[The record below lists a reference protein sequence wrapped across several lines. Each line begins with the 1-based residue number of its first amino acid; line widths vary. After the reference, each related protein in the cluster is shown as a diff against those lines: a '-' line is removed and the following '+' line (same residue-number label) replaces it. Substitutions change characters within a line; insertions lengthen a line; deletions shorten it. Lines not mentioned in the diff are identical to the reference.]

1 MAISAKKAAY
11 KEKKA
16 KAAELAKLRRQQKAA
31 LTRMIKKAREDG
43 TFDSL
48 PDDIKAKCLKHEA
61 KREKA
66 AYFYNQWKRSKHT
79 PHVVKRWRVL
89 MNYPCNTSN
98 QFKYSL
104 IL

>member
-66 AYFYNQWKRSKHT
+66 AYFYNQWKR
-79 PHVVKRWRVL
+79 WRVL

>member
-1 MAISAKKAAY
+1 MMGDVWRYQQRKPPTKKRKQKPQNKPKYAAS
-11 KEKKA
+11 KE
-16 KAAELAKLRRQQKAA
+16 AE

-66 AYFYNQWKRSKHT
+66 AYFYNQWKEKQAYAARREEVAGIDELSLQH
-79 PHVVKRWRVL
+79 
-89 MNYPCNTSN
+89 
-98 QFKYSL
+98 FKS
-104 IL
+104 I

>member
-61 KREKA
+61 KRDKA
-66 AYFYNQWKRSKHT
+66 AYFYNQWKEKQAYAARREEVAGIDELSLQH
-79 PHVVKRWRVL
+79 
-89 MNYPCNTSN
+89 
-98 QFKYSL
+98 FKS
-104 IL
+104 I

>member
-1 MAISAKKAAY
+1 MNDGGCMAISAKKAAY

-16 KAAELAKLRRQQKAA
+16 KSRRTSQTTPPAKKAA

-61 KREKA
+61 KREKG
-66 AYFYNQWKRSKHT
+66 S
-79 PHVVKRWRVL
+79 
-89 MNYPCNTSN
+89 
-98 QFKYSL
+98 
-104 IL
+104 ILL

>member
-1 MAISAKKAAY
+1 MYGDIS
-11 KEKKA
+11 KESRLQRKES

-66 AYFYNQWKRSKHT
+66 AYFYNQWKEKQAYAARREEVAGIDELSLQH
-79 PHVVKRWRVL
+79 
-89 MNYPCNTSN
+89 
-98 QFKYSL
+98 FKS
-104 IL
+104 I